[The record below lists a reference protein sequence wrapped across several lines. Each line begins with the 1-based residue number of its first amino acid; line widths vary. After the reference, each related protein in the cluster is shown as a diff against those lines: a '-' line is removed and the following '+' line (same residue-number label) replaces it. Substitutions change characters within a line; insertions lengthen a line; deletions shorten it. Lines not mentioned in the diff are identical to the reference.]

1 MKQSSLEIAREVI
14 IKALDES
21 NIDKI
26 DKAELMIN
34 IPHFLDTKQYRENV
48 KILQKRM
55 NKFKGK
61 N

>member
-1 MKQSSLEIAREVI
+1 MKQSSLEKAVNLI
-14 IKALDES
+14 IQALDES

-55 NKFKGK
+55 NKFRKK
-61 N
+61 